1 MNWRVQRKPKI
12 SEKSRKLVFLAIQR
26 KDMDTMM
33 MMRAYV
39 DDNDKSSDA
48 TYTIV
53 LQYRYSTNTGLLLEK
68 FVGPNAINQY

>member
-12 SEKSRKLVFLAIQR
+12 SEKSRKLVFLAMER
-26 KDMDTMM
+26 KDMDKSM

-48 TYTIV
+48 PHAIV
-53 LQYRYSTNTGLLLEK
+53 L
-68 FVGPNAINQY
+68 